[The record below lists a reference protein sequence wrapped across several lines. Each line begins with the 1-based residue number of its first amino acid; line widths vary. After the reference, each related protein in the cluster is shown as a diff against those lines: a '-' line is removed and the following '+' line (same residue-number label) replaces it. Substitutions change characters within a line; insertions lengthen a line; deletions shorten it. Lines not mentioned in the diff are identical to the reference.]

1 MKPYSITISLISC
14 ISLYTSSNAKTNANI
29 QKAFDKKYIS
39 AKAVCRG
46 GLSIDYSLTNLLKDT
61 LYIKIPAG
69 WRFNSN
75 DPKNDYQDIL
85 VTNEQMIVLKPL
97 EKKMIEINGYC
108 CEASK
113 SGPIKGIRYTVGK
126 QADSS
131 LTKLAN
137 YLNINSFDK
146 NTIQYSVW
154 AISDNNETAN
164 ITSSNDSITEQL
176 RHFVALLKGEPLPW
190 YTLLKKSHISPSG
203 TITDIPLKFKANLT
217 YQINETMYS
226 YCYIIDA
233 KGQKVSDMLGKW
245 ILPEQNNYEAIFN
258 IKGLKKGDYKLV
270 LEGLNNTVFERDFK
284 I

>member
-1 MKPYSITISLISC
+1 MKPYQITISLISC
-14 ISLYTSSNAKTNANI
+14 ISLYTQSVAKTSANI

-39 AKAVCRG
+39 AKAICRG
-46 GLSIDYSLTNLLKDT
+46 GLSIDYNLTNLLKDT
-61 LYIKIPAG
+61 LHIKIPAG
-69 WRFNSN
+69 WRFNSD
-75 DPKNDYQDIL
+75 DPKLDYQDIL
-85 VTNEQMIVLKPL
+85 VTNEQIIVLKSL

-113 SGPIKGIRYTVGK
+113 SGPIKGIKYTVGK

-137 YLNINSFDK
+137 YININSFDK

-190 YTLLKKSHISPSG
+190 YTLLKKSHVSPSG
-203 TITDIPLKFKANLT
+203 TITDIPLKFKANFT

-226 YCYIIDA
+226 YCYIVDA

-245 ILPEQNNYEAIFN
+245 ILPEDNNYEAVFN

-270 LEGLNNTVFERDFK
+270 LEGLNNAVFERDFK